1 MTRGRSC
8 LVVGCAVV
16 VLAGCTDDPGDANTC
31 AGDAILGGSPTPGS
45 IAYSAA
51 VRATLA
57 SILIDLGAGEI
68 ALCSGVMV
76 DDRTLLTA
84 GHCMDAA
91 PDANAAAVFLGDPL
105 DPAAPRATVSAIA
118 RHDALDVALLSVDF
132 HGRALGAA
140 PIPLL
145 EGALDDSWL
154 GATVDLAGYGVG
166 DDGDAGILS
175 FATET
180 IAILDP
186 DHVVVTGGGDSGACV
201 GDSGGPLFATTRD
214 GRVRVLGLLDDGSAS
229 CLGQDRYTRV
239 DRLRDWAPLAAALEA
254 AASRAACDGT
264 PVLFLIRPRATS
276 TGTPSDTAAVRR

>member
-1 MTRGRSC
+1 MTRTRSC
-8 LVVGCAVV
+8 FVVGCAAV
-16 VLAGCTDDPGDANTC
+16 VLAGCADDPGDANTC

-45 IAYSAA
+45 IGYSAA

-68 ALCSGVMV
+68 ALCSGVML
-76 DDRTLLTA
+76 DDRALLTA
-84 GHCMDAA
+84 GHCLDVA
-91 PDANAAAVFLGDPL
+91 PDMSAATVFLGDPL
-105 DPAAPRATVSAIA
+105 DPAAARATVRAIA

-132 HGRALGAA
+132 HGRALASA

-145 EGALDDSWL
+145 EGALDDSWV

-180 IAILDP
+180 IAGLDP
-186 DHVVVTGGGDSGACV
+186 DHVVVSGAGESGACV
-201 GDSGGPLFATTRD
+201 GDSGGPLFATTKD
-214 GRVRVLGLLDDGSAS
+214 GRVRVLGLLDDGSAT

-254 AASRAACDGT
+254 AAASRAGCSGT
-264 PVLFLIRPRATS
+264 PRTL
-276 TGTPSDTAAVRR
+276 